1 MEKEL
6 RFLGAL
12 ILNLLNTL
20 LQRQLRPLMTALARR
35 YLNQTHP
42 ESLTKRKS
50 MKHAITQRKE
60 KKYAY
65 SRG

>member
-20 LQRQLRPLMTALARR
+20 LQRQLQPLMTAPARR
-35 YLNQTHP
+35 YLHQTHP
-42 ESLTKRKS
+42 ESLTKRKR
-50 MKHAITQRKE
+50 A
-60 KKYAY
+60 
-65 SRG
+65 